1 MNRKKFLIVFG
12 TRPEALK
19 LIPLIRE
26 LKKEFVVKICIT
38 SQHKELL
45 KQVLDLFD
53 IKVDYDLDLMKKNQT
68 LYDITANI
76 LLKLQSIL
84 DDFQPNYVVVH
95 GDTTTTFS
103 ASLASF
109 YKKIDVIHIEA
120 GLRSQNLYSPYPEE
134 ANRKLTSILAKYHF
148 CPTKLNQENL
158 LKENISKN
166 VFVVGNTII
175 DTLFMVLEEID
186 NNKTLKSKI
195 ENSLKNYLNLDKK
208 FILVTGHRR
217 ENFGDGFLN
226 ICKALKILALKYPDI
241 DIIYPLH
248 LNPNV
253 QEPVKKLLGEIKNI
267 YLIPPLNYE
276 EFIYLMS
283 KSYLILTDSGGIQEE
298 APALN
303 KPVLVMREVTERVEG
318 LENGTLKL
326 VGTDFQKIVNE
337 TSKLLE
343 DKDEYQKMVKAINPY
358 GDGNTVKKI
367 VEVLKNV
374 S

>member
-26 LKKEFVVKICIT
+26 LKKEFIVKICIT

-45 KQVLDLFD
+45 KQVLNLFD

-76 LLKLQSIL
+76 LLKLQSVL

-175 DTLFMVLEEID
+175 DTLFMVFEKID

-195 ENSLKNYLNLDKK
+195 ENSLKNYLNLDNK

-358 GDGNTVKKI
+358 GDGNTAKKI